1 MRSEVCP
8 CIHKLRRHL
17 QDVAMIQES
26 RLSNS
31 GAPGQHRCSRCPK
44 REERPLTI
52 SDLSS
57 SGPAFAAQHSG
68 PCYRVAIE
76 TNISGKMF
84 CSLLCLFATA
94 SACLLLLLLQSG
106 LGEKQQLKSNVFY
119 HLGCVL
125 YLVPR

>member
-76 TNISGKMF
+76 INILGKNILLTALF
-84 CSLLCLFATA
+84 VCHGFSLLTA
-94 SACLLLLLLQSG
+94 FTVAIRPG
-106 LGEKQQLKSNVFY
+106 
-119 HLGCVL
+119 
-125 YLVPR
+125 